1 MHLPLLKIHLI
12 LTIDFH
18 SLLFGSEQWTF
29 LIEVALRTLAMFL
42 IILFGLRILGKR
54 SLSQLSVFELGLI
67 IGLGSAAGDPM
78 FYKDVGLLPGLVV
91 FAVMIALYRFMT
103 YLINRSNKLEKV
115 FEGEPSYLIKDG
127 AFNLANFEKEP
138 IAHGEF
144 FSQLRLHYVSH
155 LGQIQL
161 AILET
166 NGLISVF
173 FYQDE
178 EVKEGLPI
186 LPHLCEKKMQ
196 EINAEGSYACSYCG
210 YVEHFKAPVSVGTQ
224 TCSQCA
230 KTDWVATIKTKRMA

>member
-1 MHLPLLKIHLI
+1 MQLLLFKMHII
-12 LTIDFH
+12 LNIDIH

-29 LIEVALRTLAMFL
+29 LMEVAIRTLAMFL

-54 SLSQLSVFELGLI
+54 SLSQLSVLELGLI

-78 FYKDVGLLPGLVV
+78 FYKDVGLLPCLVV
-91 FAVMIALYRFMT
+91 FIVMIALYRFMT
-103 YLINRSNKLEKV
+103 YLINRSNTLEKV
-115 FEGEPSYLIKDG
+115 FEGKPSYLIKDG

-144 FSQLRLHYVSH
+144 FSQLRLQNVSH

-166 NGLISVF
+166 NGLISIF
-173 FYQDE
+173 FYKEE

-186 LPHLCEKKMQ
+186 LPHLCEKK
-196 EINAEGSYACSYCG
+196 IDKIATAGSYACGYCG
-210 YVEHFKAPVSVGTQ
+210 SVENFKSPVTVGTK
-224 TCSQCA
+224 TCSQCN
-230 KTDWVATIKTKRMA
+230 KTDWVATIKTRRIT